1 MRQAFLPGHM
11 TLLCTLR
18 QGNPTGNSRQ
28 GTILSLW
35 SAVIHGLP
43 RSLPIFILS
52 KQISPRF
59 FSPHL
64 KNYYATASCWDYTNK
79 LIIAKQYAAPC
90 SNITARQQ
98 SSPPCQLPFTACKQK
113 RHKWR
118 PPTLP
123 ASGEQSCWRCG
134 PRVEFLSSLASAP
147 CVQWGRAKSCSRAK
161 QLSAIRMHH
170 FLGVGWHPDGY

>member
-1 MRQAFLPGHM
+1 MQRWDRFPFQDAWPFSALWGKETPLGILAREQSCHCEAQSYMAYLVLCLFLF
-11 TLLCTLR
+11 
-18 QGNPTGNSRQ
+18 S
-28 GTILSLW
+28 
-35 SAVIHGLP
+35 
-43 RSLPIFILS
+43 LS
-52 KQISPRF
+52 KCLQGF

-98 SSPPCQLPFTACKQK
+98 SSPRCQLPFTACKQK

-123 ASGEQSCWRCG
+123 ASGGQSCWQCG
-134 PRVEFLSSLASAP
+134 PRVEFLSSLTSAL
-147 CVQWGRAKSCSRAK
+147 CVQWGRAKSCSSAK

-170 FLGVGWHPDGY
+170 FLGVG